1 MQPLEGITVLD
12 LNRRYPGAVAAM
24 ILGDFGANVIKVDA
38 PGATVNLP
46 DVGDTRTERFAAFYA
61 PDRNKRSI
69 VIDLKKDRGRE
80 VFLRLVEKSDVLI
93 EGFRPGVMDRLGVG
107 YSALAKLNARLVYCA
122 LTGYGQAGPY
132 VAMPGHDMNYVAIA
146 GALGMIGPRDGA
158 PCFPSHYLAD
168 LAGAGLYG
176 TIAVLLA
183 LAARERT
190 GRGQY
195 VDLAY
200 MDAVMSLLTMES
212 TSYFMTGNVPRRGE
226 TALTGGYP
234 LAQVLKCKDGRYF
247 TVACFE
253 HQFWV
258 NLCKAIGREDLA
270 EYDSPADPEQRDWAI
285 AELQQ
290 VFLTRTRD
298 EWWEFL
304 RSKNTCVAP
313 VLDYDE
319 ACDNEQV
326 RARDMVLE
334 FDHTAFGRIRQIGIV
349 ARLSDTPGSVR
360 SLGQQLGASTDDVLS
375 WLGYGAEEVAALRR
389 DAAVA

>member
-46 DVGDTRTERFAAFYA
+46 DVGVTTAEAFAAFYA
-61 PDRNKRSI
+61 PDRNKKSI
-69 VIDLKKDRGRE
+69 VVDLKRDRGRE
-80 VFLRLVEKSDVLI
+80 VFQRLVEKSDVLI

-107 YSALAKLNARLVYCA
+107 YSALAGINPRLVYCA

-132 VAMPGHDMNYVAIA
+132 AALPGHDMNYVAIA
-146 GALGMIGPRDGA
+146 GALSMIGPRGGA

-168 LAGAGLYG
+168 LAGAGLHG

-183 LAARERT
+183 LAAREKT

-195 VDLAY
+195 IDLAY
-200 MDAVMSLLTMES
+200 LDGVMSLLTMES
-212 TSYFMTGNVPRRGE
+212 TSYFVTGNVPRRGE

-234 LAQVLKCKDGRYF
+234 LAQVLKCSDGRYF

-258 NLCKAIGREDLA
+258 NLCTAIGREDLTA
-270 EYDSPADPEQRDWAI
+270 YDSPADPASRDRAI

-290 VFLTRTRD
+290 VFVTKTRD
-298 EWWEFL
+298 EWWELL

-334 FDHTAFGRIRQIGIV
+334 FDHPTFGKIRQIGIV
-349 ARLSDTPGSVR
+349 AKLSDTPGSVR
-360 SLGQQLGASTDDVLS
+360 SLGVPSGGSTDEVLS
-375 WLGYGAEEVAALRR
+375 WLGYGEDDVTALRG